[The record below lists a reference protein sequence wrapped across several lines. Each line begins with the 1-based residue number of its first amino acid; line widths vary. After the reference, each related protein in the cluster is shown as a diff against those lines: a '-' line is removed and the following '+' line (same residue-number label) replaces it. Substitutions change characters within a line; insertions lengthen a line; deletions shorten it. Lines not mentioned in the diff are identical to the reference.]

1 MSGKRPMRG
10 QFAIT
15 SLPNYYIVNPNVR
28 SPEHK
33 GNGMVSTGVLEMF
46 LKYLE
51 KKNLEKIISSPDWSR
66 YNEWAPERFLS

>member
-1 MSGKRPMRG
+1 MSGKRSMRG

-15 SLPNYYIVNPNVR
+15 SLANNFIVNPNVR

-33 GNGMVSTGVLEMF
+33 GNEIVSTGVLELF
-46 LKYLE
+46 LKH
-51 KKNLEKIISSPDWSR
+51 LEKIISSPDWSR